1 MTNKK
6 SVVVTGASTGIGWAI
21 SKVLLARNF
30 QVYGTVRKPADAAR
44 LRTEFGRDFFPL
56 LLDVTDESAV
66 RSAAEQVKERLGH
79 ATLAGL
85 VNNAGIAVAGPL
97 LHLPVAEYRHQLE
110 INLVA
115 PLLVT
120 QVFAPLLGTDRTRR
134 GQPGRIVNISSVGGK
149 VGFPFLG
156 AYVASKHGLEGMSES
171 LRRELL
177 LYGIDVIVI
186 GPGSVVTPIWDKA
199 ESADVTPYQETEYAP
214 ILDHFRKYFIA
225 EGRKGLPPEA
235 IGRAVHI
242 ALTAARPKVRY
253 AVVPQ
258 RLVNWTL
265 PRLLPK
271 RVLDKI
277 IGKQLSLAGGKRIGG
292 SA

>member
-6 SVVVTGASTGIGWAI
+6 SVVVTGASTGIGWGI

-30 QVYGTVRKPADAAR
+30 QVYGTVRKPADADR
-44 LRTEFGRDFFPL
+44 LQREFGSDFSPL

-66 RSAAEQVKERLGH
+66 RSAAAQVKERLGQ
-79 ATLAGL
+79 ATLVGL
-85 VNNAGIAVAGPL
+85 VNNAGISAPGPL
-97 LHLPVAEYRHQLE
+97 LHLPLADFRHQLE
-110 INLVA
+110 VNLVA

-120 QVFAPLLGTDRTRR
+120 QVFAPLLGTDRTRQ

-149 VGFPFLG
+149 IGVPFIG

-177 LYGIDVIVI
+177 LYGIDVIII
-186 GPGSVVTPIWDKA
+186 GPGGVATPIWDKA
-199 ESADVTPYQETEYAP
+199 ETADITAYQDTDYGP
-214 ILDHFRKYFIA
+214 IIGRSRDHFIA
-225 EGRKGLPPEA
+225 EGRKGFPPEK
-235 IGRAVHI
+235 IGEVVHI
-242 ALTAARPKVRY
+242 ALTTDRPKVRY

-265 PRLLPK
+265 PMLLPK
-271 RVLDKI
+271 RLLDRI
-277 IGKQLSLAGGKRIGG
+277 IGKQIGLAGART
-292 SA
+292 

>member
-1 MTNKK
+1 VAASKPGNACYRKIIGFLNSWYAVDILAAEQVPMTNKK

-115 PLLVT
+115 PLLV
-120 QVFAPLLGTDRTRR
+120 D
-134 GQPGRIVNISSVGGK
+134 
-149 VGFPFLG
+149 
-156 AYVASKHGLEGMSES
+156 ASF
-171 LRRELL
+171 R
-177 LYGIDVIVI
+177 
-186 GPGSVVTPIWDKA
+186 SVVGDRPH
-199 ESADVTPYQETEYAP
+199 P
-214 ILDHFRKYFIA
+214 
-225 EGRKGLPPEA
+225 
-235 IGRAVHI
+235 
-242 ALTAARPKVRY
+242 ARPARPHREY
-253 AVVPQ
+253 
-258 RLVNWTL
+258 
-265 PRLLPK
+265 
-271 RVLDKI
+271 
-277 IGKQLSLAGGKRIGG
+277 
-292 SA
+292 